1 MNIESQGETRRS
13 RSTGA
18 SHIWRCTNCDG
29 TSITEKESRAGA
41 EELGRKHVQ
50 MNPACSYDD
59 VEVIQLDSQ
68 AKRLQWIINRG

>member
-1 MNIESQGETRRS
+1 MNIETRDTSQTEFRS
-13 RSTGA
+13 AA
-18 SHIWRCTNCDG
+18 SFIWSCSGCGG
-29 TSITEKESRAGA
+29 TSITEKDTETDA

-50 MNPACSYDD
+50 MNPACSHED